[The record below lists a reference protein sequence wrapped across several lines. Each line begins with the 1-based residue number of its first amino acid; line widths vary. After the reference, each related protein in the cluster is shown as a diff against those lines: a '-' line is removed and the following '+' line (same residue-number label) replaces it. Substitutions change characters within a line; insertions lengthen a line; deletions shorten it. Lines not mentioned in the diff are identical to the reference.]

1 MKEKLLLLAPDFF
14 EYPYIITENIE
25 NKYQVDVINNE
36 NNLYRELWNNSKLR
50 KLLRFLF
57 KHIYL
62 SDQKKIEKLVFNEY
76 IKNPLFKDHYDVIF
90 CIKGDLFPDC
100 LYKLLKNNNSNSRFI
115 MYQWDDTKLLQ
126 KTSHFKYFNER
137 YSFNKDDCKVF
148 NMRYLPMFTRV
159 KNDIDISNKRI
170 DILLVGTIDRAHKKR
185 LIILEKIYKKYSSK
199 YNILYYLYAKNADV
213 FTYLKLEKKPLSFDE
228 YIDLMAKS
236 KCVLDIGLKNQK
248 APTTRFND
256 AIITNT
262 KVITNNMNIRNY
274 YKENIDFIN
283 DKKIEINE
291 AFVRSP
297 YLINNNVI
305 GMTINKWIYELQL
318 L

>member
-1 MKEKLLLLAPDFF
+1 
-14 EYPYIITENIE
+14 
-25 NKYQVDVINNE
+25 
-36 NNLYRELWNNSKLR
+36 
-50 KLLRFLF
+50 
-57 KHIYL
+57 
-62 SDQKKIEKLVFNEY
+62 
-76 IKNPLFKDHYDVIF
+76 
-90 CIKGDLFPDC
+90 
-100 LYKLLKNNNSNSRFI
+100 
-115 MYQWDDTKLLQ
+115 
-126 KTSHFKYFNER
+126 
-137 YSFNKDDCKVF
+137 
-148 NMRYLPMFTRV
+148 MFTRV
-159 KNDIDISNKRI
+159 NNDIDISNKKI
-170 DILLVGTIDRAHKKR
+170 DILFVGTIDRAHKKR

-262 KVITNNMNIRNY
+262 KVITNNINIRNY

-305 GMTINKWIYELQL
+305 GMTINKWVYELQL